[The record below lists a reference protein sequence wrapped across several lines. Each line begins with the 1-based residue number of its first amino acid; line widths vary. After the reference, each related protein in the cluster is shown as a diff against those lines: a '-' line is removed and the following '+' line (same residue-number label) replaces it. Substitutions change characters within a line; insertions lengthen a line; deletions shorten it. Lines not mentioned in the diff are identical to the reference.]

1 MSGIFTTA
9 DIFVCLGGL
18 LIVALLTFFVW
29 EFSHRRGPFKIQKN
43 HPSFEPY
50 HTIITPRAEIPE
62 SERVN
67 AIGGTVST
75 TEDETDAGSIHP
87 PE

>member
-9 DIFVCLGGL
+9 DIFVCLGGI
-18 LIVALLTFFVW
+18 LIVALLIFFVW

-43 HPSFEPY
+43 VTGFEPY
-50 HTIITPRAEIPE
+50 HTVITPRPEVPE

-67 AIGGTVST
+67 AIGGTVPSS
-75 TEDETDAGSIHP
+75 EDETDAGSIPP